1 MEIKPIK
8 KKFEDIV
15 DAVAVYNP
23 EKKREQKHKEPP
35 KSKVKRKG
43 KKAKHA

>member
-15 DAVAVYNP
+15 DAVAAFNP
-23 EKKREQKHKEPP
+23 DKKREP
-35 KSKVKRKG
+35 KAKPNAVKRK
-43 KKAKHA
+43 KNKTTSKRN